1 MSLKEDVCK
10 SLHITQENLKEEK
23 GALQN
28 KYENIEQELLTYH
41 SEIKCLQDSVCHIKA
56 KADCVDKYSLHIWDN
71 YTRLSLS
78 VDTFYKLTL
87 LEKELKEKCAQQ
99 KLNQLQDKFLCLVAE
114 NGVLRSEIEELKN
127 KVIKLHKVQ
136 ENVMAQHVDEWRLAE
151 EKIKK
156 LEQGGQEMAA
166 KKIDLEGVISKLEAE
181 IKQLLEIS
189 SLNDNQ
195 MVS

>member
-78 VDTFYKLTL
+78 VDTFYKLTH

-99 KLNQLQDKFLCLVAE
+99 KRNQLQDKFLCLVAE